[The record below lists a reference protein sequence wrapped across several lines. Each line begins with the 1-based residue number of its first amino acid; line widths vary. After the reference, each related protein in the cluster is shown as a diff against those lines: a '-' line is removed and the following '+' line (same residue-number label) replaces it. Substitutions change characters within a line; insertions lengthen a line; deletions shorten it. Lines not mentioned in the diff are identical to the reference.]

1 MAALAGAAII
11 PAVEPDGPEFHL
23 ALYRL
28 PRGSLPELCYF
39 DPGDI
44 SSYFARPSGGFEI
57 VAQEKYSDEEIG
69 RVPASVAGGHA
80 VTLVLTGGGQQPF
93 GVLTFPDF

>member
-1 MAALAGAAII
+1 MRCTGAR
-11 PAVEPDGPEFHL
+11 PAELVGAPLSPNG
-23 ALYRL
+23 L
-28 PRGSLPELCYF
+28 PRRSLPGLCYF

-44 SSYFARPSGGFEI
+44 SSYFARPAGGFEI